1 MKIKAVV
8 KVMNFHSLLRVDAS
22 KKHAMH
28 YAAMEKEL
36 TDMMRIILNNRNLK
50 LDKLVKEPD
59 KSLPVLRLYI
69 GSDYGFCGNVN
80 TSVASIRSTEN
91 HVDAIVVGKKLRK
104 SGEERLWIPHED
116 FATRFPEIR
125 EYLVRAVEEGAWSA
139 IELVYNH
146 YYNSGTI
153 RTEIRRIY
161 PLALGDGTAAETELA
176 ADYIIEGDPQAL
188 LQGMII
194 SYLMYEVKIAEASA
208 YASENLMRQNSTSE
222 SLKKIEEIELEELK
236 KMRRLRN
243 MTSFRK
249 TVDGYIKQKA
259 LGRN

>member
-8 KVMNFHSLLRVDAS
+8 KVMNFHSLLRVDSA
-22 KKHAMH
+22 KKRAVH
-28 YAAMEKEL
+28 YGEMEDEL
-36 TDMMRIILNNRNLK
+36 ADMMRIILNNRNLK

-59 KSLPVLRLYI
+59 KSLPVLRIYM

-80 TSVASIRSTEN
+80 TSVTSIRSTEN
-91 HVDAIVVGKKLRK
+91 RVDAIVVGKKLRK

-116 FATRFPEIR
+116 FVTRFPEIK
-125 EYLVRAVEEGAWSA
+125 EYLVRAVEDGAWSA

-161 PLALGDGTAAETELA
+161 PLSLKEGTAEEKELA
-176 ADYIIEGDPQAL
+176 VDYIIEGDPKEL

-208 YASENLMRQNSTSE
+208 FAAENLMRQNSTSE
-222 SLKKIEEIELEELK
+222 SLKKIEELELEEL
-236 KMRRLRN
+236 MQLRRIRN
-243 MTSFRK
+243 MSSFRK
-249 TVDGYIKQKA
+249 TVDSYIKQKA